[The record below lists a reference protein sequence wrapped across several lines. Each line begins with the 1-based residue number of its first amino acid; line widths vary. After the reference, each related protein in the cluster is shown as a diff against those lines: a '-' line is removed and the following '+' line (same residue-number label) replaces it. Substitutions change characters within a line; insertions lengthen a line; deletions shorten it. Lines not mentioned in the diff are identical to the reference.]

1 MAKRRKKGVLK
12 MLFAYTD
19 IVKRKH
25 KIIPENLPLGKIIE
39 IYGNVDV
46 GKTFVTLEAV
56 AALKNKT
63 ILIVDSDRDTTKEKL
78 LKHDL
83 SNAYIYQPYCI
94 EEITDFLNST
104 IAKGIMFDILV
115 FDSTA
120 TLVPKNVREISIDQT
135 SWKQSN
141 VALTSFVQYLI
152 PLLDK
157 HNSLAIFI
165 SQNRNTTDNN
175 VLTTGG
181 KALRFHSSV
190 RLLIK
195 EDDII
200 VTKNKIGTMLL
211 SAT

>member
-1 MAKRRKKGVLK
+1 